1 MDNEDIKNT
10 GDAKSSL
17 IAYLYFDFKD
27 ESKRNVWGLLTPLLF
42 QLSCDFDSCWG
53 VLHALYTK
61 CRDGSEQPSD
71 AALAGCLKGMLELP
85 GQLPIFVIMDAI
97 DECLITTGTPSVREK
112 VLDFVE
118 DLVRSNHSNL
128 LFICITSRPEQ
139 DIQVVLNPLTPASR
153 RVSIHEE
160 ASQRE
165 DIDNYVRSFV
175 HGGRAMRRWRT
186 DDKNLMISTLSERA
200 NGM

>member
-1 MDNEDIKNT
+1 
-10 GDAKSSL
+10 
-17 IAYLYFDFKD
+17 
-27 ESKRNVWGLLTPLLF
+27 
-42 QLSCDFDSCWG
+42 
-53 VLHALYTK
+53 
-61 CRDGSEQPSD
+61 
-71 AALAGCLKGMLELP
+71 MLELP

-97 DECLITTGTPSVREK
+97 DGCPITTGTPSAREK

-128 LFICITSRPEQ
+128 FICITSRPEQ
-139 DIQVVLNPLTPASR
+139 DIQAVINPLTPTSR

-160 ASQRE
+160 AGLRE

-175 HGGRAMRRWRT
+175 HGDRAMRRWRT
-186 DDKNLMISTLSERA
+186 DDKNLIISTLWEHA